1 MEASEYKKMYE
12 LEESHWW
19 FTSKRKLIFSFLEKY
34 YPDKSKRMRM
44 LDIGCGT
51 GIILK
56 ELSNYGEAYGVD
68 LSEHALKF
76 CRMRGLKNVRKG
88 SVSNLPFK
96 PDYFDIIGCFDVLY
110 HKNVKDDEKA
120 LKEIARIC
128 KKGGRLLVTD
138 SAFKSLWSRHDVASY
153 ARTRYSAEDIRQKLE
168 SAGFEIEK
176 LTYYNFFL
184 FPLVFLIRKL
194 ESTGERATDIK
205 KENFLVNTLLKLVMS
220 IERIL
225 LRFINLPFGV
235 SIFCVARKV

>member
-1 MEASEYKKMYE
+1 MEIDEYKKMYD

-76 CRMRGLKNVRKG
+76 CRMRGLKNVWKG

-96 PDYFDIIGCFDVLY
+96 AGYFDIIGCFDVL
-110 HKNVKDDEKA
+110 
-120 LKEIARIC
+120 
-128 KKGGRLLVTD
+128 
-138 SAFKSLWSRHDVASY
+138 
-153 ARTRYSAEDIRQKLE
+153 
-168 SAGFEIEK
+168 
-176 LTYYNFFL
+176 
-184 FPLVFLIRKL
+184 
-194 ESTGERATDIK
+194 
-205 KENFLVNTLLKLVMS
+205 
-220 IERIL
+220 
-225 LRFINLPFGV
+225 
-235 SIFCVARKV
+235 